1 MRKLIPAF
9 LFALL
14 LTITGSSLFAQSYN
28 QLLKIEQGAEKASLV
43 VGSKYNYVT
52 VVLYTLASTDSVKF
66 YSIDEQSD
74 TVALNVKNL
83 ATNTAV
89 ASNLVTGLTGKYE
102 FLVGN
107 GNLYKI
113 MFKHGGALA
122 LAKDIYG
129 YVRRRNVPSPY

>member
-113 MFKHGGALA
+113 MFKHGGTVA